1 LTTKLHSLYVEEPG
15 VGVGNFE
22 KAGVGVG
29 YLPPTPQSYFL
40 GLNVKQQ
47 KHFQLLLNLKKD
59 VKT

>member
-29 YLPPTPQSYFL
+29 YFTSDSAILLS
-40 GLNVKQQ
+40 GVKC
-47 KHFQLLLNLKKD
+47 
-59 VKT
+59 